1 MVPAIDWYW
10 QLVVKREHKRGK
22 THANA
27 ARAQADP
34 GAAMRTADAAR
45 PGRQSQTIA
54 YQSNGYHV
62 RSTVDDAG

>member
-54 YQSNGYHV
+54 
-62 RSTVDDAG
+62 